1 MSLIKRFTDLRIGVR
16 LISGFSIILLLLVAV
31 AGISTFGLSGATSNF
46 TEYRL
51 SARQT
56 VAAQAISADLYS
68 MRLALKDFLTEG
80 TDEAQE
86 RVLKGADYAL
96 TEIESAKEL
105 FSKGSD
111 QFARIESVAG
121 KIAEYRA
128 NFVSVT
134 EMRVKRNAYV
144 DQMNEQGPK
153 MEQDLSTI
161 MRSANR
167 DGDASA
173 AYAAGDAMH
182 SLLLARL
189 YAMKFLMDNSQDSVD
204 RVREELSTFRE
215 GTSRMLAELQNP
227 ERRRLA
233 TDIKNTSDLYA
244 EEFEG
249 VQELIFKRN
258 DIIANQLDTL
268 GPQMRE
274 LLAQVTDT
282 NRAMQDE
289 LGPRAEAE
297 INSAMLT
304 AIIISAV
311 AIAFGIL
318 VALFLARSI
327 TRPITSMTEAMGR
340 LADGDKELEIPA
352 QDRKD
357 EVGEMAAAVQVFK
370 ENMIKADKLTAE
382 QEEMKKRAE
391 IEKRETMNKMAD
403 EFESSVKGIV
413 NTVSSAATE
422 LQSSAEALSGTA
434 EETNRQSTA
443 VAAASEQAS
452 TNVQTVSSAA
462 EELSASV
469 SEIGR
474 QVSQASEIAG
484 KAVDDAQRTNATIEN
499 LSSAAQKIGQV
510 VELISD
516 IAEQTNLLALNAT
529 IEAARAGE
537 AGKGFAVVA
546 QEVKSLAGQTA
557 KATEEIGQQI
567 TAVQSQVEDSVG
579 AIRAI
584 SGTIEQIS
592 SISTAI
598 ASAVEE
604 QAAATQEIARNVQQ
618 AAAGTR
624 DVSTNITGVTQA
636 AGETGQSAEQ
646 VLTAASELSQQ
657 SELLRQQVDTFI
669 GTVRAA

>member
-16 LISGFSIILLLLVAV
+16 LISGFSVILLLLVAV
-31 AGISTFGLSGATSNF
+31 AGVATVGLSGATSNF
-46 TEYRL
+46 AEYRL

-56 VAAQAISADLYS
+56 VAAQAISADLYA
-68 MRLALKDFLTEG
+68 MRLALKDFLIQG
-80 TDEAQE
+80 SDEAQE
-86 RVLKGADYAL
+86 RVLNSADFAL
-96 TEIESAKEL
+96 KEIEQAKAL
-105 FSKGSD
+105 FSEGTD
-111 QFARIESVAG
+111 QHTRIDTVADR
-121 KIAEYRA
+121 IAEYRA
-128 NFVSVT
+128 GFVTIT
-134 EMRVKRNAYV
+134 EMRAKRNAYV

-153 MEQDLSTI
+153 MEQDLSDI

-173 AYAAGDAMH
+173 AYAAGEAMH
-182 SLLLARL
+182 KLLLARL

-204 RVREELSTFRE
+204 RFREELAGFRE
-215 GTSRMLAELQNP
+215 GTNRILVELQNP

-233 TDIKNTSDLYA
+233 TDIKKSGELYA

-249 VQELIFKRN
+249 VQELIFQRN
-258 DIIANQLDTL
+258 AIVANKLDAL
-268 GPQMRE
+268 GPQMRDV
-274 LLAQVTDT
+274 LKQVTDT

-297 INSAMLT
+297 INGTMMT

-327 TRPITSMTEAMGR
+327 TRPITNMTEAMGR